1 MSPVSHR
8 HHRFIGDLYTYPS
21 QFSAGTI
28 ESFNWD
34 SSQSAA
40 TSVPDNYHLSDQY
53 YDICIRRAR
62 GYCSLCFSPEITG
75 AAAIEATSFG
85 VSAGNPNTE
94 NSMTSAVG
102 SLCTGV
108 TSIVAGE
115 VTDDGGTRGHGDYL
129 GTQSIDIS

>member
-1 MSPVSHR
+1 MP
-8 HHRFIGDLYTYPS
+8 
-21 QFSAGTI
+21 
-28 ESFNWD
+28 N
-34 SSQSAA
+34 
-40 TSVPDNYHLSDQY
+40 NYHLSDQY

-108 TSIVAGE
+108 NSILAAE
-115 VTDDGGTRGHGDYL
+115 TTDNAATRGLGDYL
-129 GTQSIDIS
+129 GTQSMQIYSQSDNIFCIFWLNCLQLTVSVQTS